1 MKKKLISLL
10 GLVAMF
16 TLSGCGDKPGTE
28 TPDTEKP
35 APDTANKETVT
46 VTKVEITTS
55 AGVALTEEDLTV
67 LDGTNFTLKAA
78 VTGNKTGLKVDWT
91 TSNAE
96 VAKVTN
102 GVVRFLSVT
111 ADTDVTITAT
121 SKDDKS
127 KSDSV
132 TFHVKHSRIDFASSR
147 ATNLDQ
153 SLFMSEGKLITDVGD
168 TALVFSDV
176 YDTKWYVQADIYY
189 TVFSDTDKY
198 PKFGIMTGNKPGVW
212 NATSENDI
220 CYNNFFY
227 LDTVTPK
234 STKSWNVFN
243 HVTTDSTYATWDWG
257 KQLGGFNYGVSLGE
271 TYTLGL
277 LRDGQDYYQFIT
289 KPGEDGTPG
298 EILCMNHVTDTLIPA
313 DVKTYA
319 WVGGWGCA
327 AEVSNFVSY
336 AGDAADAMYKQLTTL
351 DVNGDNAMVFLNET
365 YQLNVKA
372 DVVNFDMHKITF
384 TSSDETVATVSSTG
398 LITAKDKPGT
408 TKITVSYDGTINK
421 EITFHVTDDTKFR
434 VELDGKME
442 DPIWTEKVKKNF
454 YRLNLN
460 GKGEYIDFYSAMN
473 VRGIYLYA
481 EAHVNSMKSGEASG
495 NWWEND
501 NFEGRFV
508 DTAKGTVISGVNPT
522 GDKNDGQFWISA
534 NKTSNL
540 DDFYVS
546 DTTLNEATGKYDI
559 VYETFTSFDTLNEGV
574 EANTYNS
581 NTPIAIYLGSNPA
594 SNWKAADFFN
604 KPNEALRVTKDGFMH
619 PDGNYCSEEQHAYGD
634 WVVTKPNTCGEDGER
649 TRTCKFCGHFET
661 EVIAK
666 DENAHVY
673 DTEHATVKT
682 PSTCATHG
690 VGEASCA
697 KCGKKQEVELP
708 LDPTNHA
715 GEFKDGQYTCCHMHV
730 EAGKTA
736 ELDNFNNAG
745 WKVSEHQLVIASE
758 LTGENWQVTYEYHNE
773 SNMTPGI
780 ANSDNVW
787 KHGLNFVRDA
797 VTNDIVVE
805 RMDWWGWA
813 DDGNGDGVHSLTGV
827 PCNVSNANGALTR
840 TEGWCNFDNEIIP
853 VLTNMDVKATI
864 TKTGKKISCDYVI
877 TSPNVADKVFNY
889 NFTINGVSETA
900 NITLGLAPEFAKIS
914 VKSAARIY

>member
-28 TPDTEKP
+28 TPGTEKP

-55 AGVALTEEDLTV
+55 AGVALTEDDLTV

-91 TSNAE
+91 TSNAD

-111 ADTDVTITAT
+111 VDTDVTITAT

-168 TALVFSDV
+168 TALVYSDV
-176 YDTKWYVQADIYY
+176 YDTKWYVQADITY
-189 TVFSDTDKY
+189 TEFSDSDKY

-227 LDTVTPK
+227 LDTVTPA
-234 STKSWNVFN
+234 SIHSWNVFN
-243 HVTTDSTYATWDWG
+243 FVTTDSTYATWDWG

-277 LRDGQDYYQFIT
+277 LRDGQDYYQFVT

-298 EILCMNHVTDTLIPA
+298 EILCMKHVTDTLIPA
-313 DVKTYA
+313 DEKTYA

-336 AGDAADAMYKQLTTL
+336 TGDAVDAMYKPITTL

-365 YQLNVKA
+365 YQLNIKA

-408 TKITVSYDGTINK
+408 TKITVSYDGKVNK
-421 EITFHVTDDTKFR
+421 EITFHVTDDVNFR
-434 VELDGKME
+434 VELDGKM
-442 DPIWTEKVKKNF
+442 DDSIWSEKVKKNF

-460 GKGEYIDFYSAMN
+460 GAGEYINFYSAMN

-481 EAHVNSMKSGEASG
+481 EAHVNSMKNDETSES
-495 NWWEND
+495 WWEND

-522 GDKNDGQFWISA
+522 GDGNDGQFWISA

-619 PDGNYCSEEQHAYGD
+619 PDGTYCSEEQHAYGD
-634 WVVTKPNTCGEDGER
+634 WVVTKPNTCGEDGEKH
-649 TRTCKFCGHFET
+649 RTCKFCGHTET

-666 DENAHVY
+666 DESAHVY
-673 DTEHATVKT
+673 DYENATVKT
-682 PSTCATHG
+682 PSTCSTHG

-708 LDPTNHA
+708 LDPTNHS

-736 ELDNFNNAG
+736 DLDNFNGAG
-745 WKVSEHQLVIASE
+745 WGDAAHQLVIASE
-758 LTGENWQVTYEYHNE
+758 LTGENWQVKYEYHNE
-773 SNMTPGI
+773 SNMTAGI

-827 PCNVSNANGALTR
+827 PCNVANANGALTR

-900 NITLGLAPEFAKIS
+900 NITLGLALEFAKVS

>member
-28 TPDTEKP
+28 TPGTEKP

-55 AGVALTEEDLTV
+55 AGVALTEENLTV

-176 YDTKWYVQADIYY
+176 YDTKWYVQADINY
-189 TVFSDTDKY
+189 TGFSDTDNY

-234 STKSWNVFN
+234 STQSWNVFN
-243 HVTTDSTYATWDWG
+243 FVPTDSTYATWDWG

-277 LRDGQDYYQFIT
+277 LRDGQEYYQFVT

-298 EILCMNHVTDTLIPA
+298 EILCMKHVTDTLIPA
-313 DVKTYA
+313 DEKTYA

-327 AEVSNFVSY
+327 TEVSNFVSY

-460 GKGEYIDFYSAMN
+460 GEGEYIDFYSAMN

-508 DTAKGTVISGVNPT
+508 DTNKGTVISGVNPT

-649 TRTCKFCGHFET
+649 AKTCKFCGHTVT

-666 DENAHVY
+666 DESAHVY
-673 DTEHATVKT
+673 DTEKATVKT

-690 VGEASCA
+690 IAEAECT
-697 KCGKKQEVELP
+697 KCGQKHDIELP
-708 LDPTNHA
+708 LDPSNHENEYDTEKGIYSCCGQTIKKGETKSAVATAWNLGVSRLVMNGNKDFEIEYDLHVDGNETTNGA
-715 GEFKDGQYTCCHMHV
+715 GHNWICDLSSGDKNEDGTYAEWKHDGLTCAADWNAWGTKADVHEANDVSNMPGDWFNEGYMKFYKNMDAHIVVKFVNGAFEINGEYTFLG
-730 EAGKTA
+730 EGAGKSMKVHYTSKTF
-736 ELDNFNNAG
+736 DIKNYMVINFG
-745 WKVSEHQLVIASE
+745 GQ
-758 LTGENWQVTYEYHNE
+758 
-773 SNMTPGI
+773 
-780 ANSDNVW
+780 
-787 KHGLNFVRDA
+787 
-797 VTNDIVVE
+797 
-805 RMDWWGWA
+805 
-813 DDGNGDGVHSLTGV
+813 
-827 PCNVSNANGALTR
+827 C
-840 TEGWCNFDNEIIP
+840 C
-853 VLTNMDVKATI
+853 
-864 TKTGKKISCDYVI
+864 
-877 TSPNVADKVFNY
+877 
-889 NFTINGVSETA
+889 
-900 NITLGLAPEFAKIS
+900 NITYKS
-914 VKSAARIY
+914 VKINSGEMIAHTTK